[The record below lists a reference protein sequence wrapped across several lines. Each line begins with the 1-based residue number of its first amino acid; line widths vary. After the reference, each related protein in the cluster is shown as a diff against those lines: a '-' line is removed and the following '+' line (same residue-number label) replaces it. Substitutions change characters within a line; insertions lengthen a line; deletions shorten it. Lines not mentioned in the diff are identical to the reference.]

1 MNSEKELKIEK
12 IKKGTVLDHLPG
24 GTAPKVVQI
33 LGLDKDWE
41 KPVSIA
47 MNVPSRKDGKK
58 DIVKIEDRI
67 LEKDE
72 TDKLGLIAN
81 KATINLIENYKVIG
95 KHHISPSDE
104 LEGILVCKNPNCVTN
119 RNEPITT
126 RFTLESKEPLKLRC
140 KYCER
145 LMDKVLIKSQL

>member
-12 IKKGTVLDHLPG
+12 IKNGTVLDHLPG

-33 LGLDKDWE
+33 LGIAKGWE

-47 MNVPSRKDGKK
+47 MNVPSKKDGKK

-67 LEKDE
+67 LKKEE

-81 KATINLIENYKVIG
+81 KATINLIENYKVKA

-104 LEGILVCKNPNCVTN
+104 LEGILVCKNPKCVTN
-119 RNEPITT
+119 GNEPITT
-126 RFTLESKEPLKLRC
+126 KFTLENKDPLQVRC

-145 LMDKVLIKSQL
+145 VLDKVLIEEQL